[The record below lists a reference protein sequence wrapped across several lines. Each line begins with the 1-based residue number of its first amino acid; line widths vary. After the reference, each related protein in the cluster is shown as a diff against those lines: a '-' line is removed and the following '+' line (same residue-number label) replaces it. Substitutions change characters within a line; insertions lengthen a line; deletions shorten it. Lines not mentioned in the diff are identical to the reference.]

1 MEKVKRFVDT
11 RSGHL
16 VVEKVPGCA
25 PAVIC
30 NERER
35 IVRLVPGS
43 EVGNWLRL
51 EVLEPAFKGDSVTS
65 AIVLSDE
72 EWLRVA
78 EWINIT
84 FIKPKGW
91 TP

>member
-1 MEKVKRFVDT
+1 MDKMVAKLEP
-11 RSGHL
+11 GHR
-16 VVEKVPGCA
+16 VVEKVPGCT
-25 PAVIC
+25 PAVIG

-43 EVGNWLRL
+43 MEGNWLRL
-51 EVLEPAFKGDSVTS
+51 EVISPSLNGDDTRAKVV
-65 AIVLSDE
+65 ALSDE

-78 EWINIT
+78 NWVNKN
-84 FIKPKGW
+84 FIKPEGW